1 MKNMFRLLM
10 ALLFAT
16 ALLVACGGSSTGSPA
31 SPTTTVLVYLEGTNL
46 ESRDSSAKLNIT
58 EMLAAAKSLNLNV
71 VLQTGAADKAKAGD
85 DVDNWRTVRRYVVE
99 NNKLVLKDDTLGSI
113 DMGDPKVLTD
123 FITWGQDNYSAD
135 KYVLVFWDHGGG
147 TLGGFGGNDIPGR
160 TTAPKPAFYASN
172 LSVQQLKDAVEAA
185 VANRPERHFELIG
198 FDACL
203 MATLE
208 VANAFKDTARYLAA
222 SQEIEPGSGWN
233 WTAFLNHIAS
243 NPGTGGASI
252 GATIADSYGAKMN
265 ALDSGAIITFS
276 VTDLTKV
283 PRINSAL
290 AAFSS
295 KYSSLLKG
303 GNSLTAWNDLASK
316 RSRALDFTD
325 SLEMVDLVG
334 MFDSNPLMNTEP
346 LLQTEVTELANATT
360 DAVVKKVAGPYRAES
375 KGLSVVFPSFSV
387 WDPAGYLKTYGNFN
401 FVVPEYQTLLND
413 FSAYARNSVPDTTF
427 GPASLSAD
435 SKSMSVKINSP
446 NPIYEQVYMAINTQV
461 RVDGADGKPV
471 TQNVYRGHQPVYST
485 SGDASEF
492 SYASSSKWFMLN
504 GKLASVIADPT
515 TEKGIQTIKVPMHIE
530 RTVGEGGNCGSTT
543 LLCLDGMYYL
553 LYDFDKDVL
562 AETIGFVASANNQV
576 DPPAQLKEN
585 DVVLLK
591 YFVMPAD
598 SNTALGTWK
607 AINDDSYKFTVG
619 STAPV
624 FEKAAIPAGS
634 DFAFFGFDLRWKQ
647 FVSNSVKLQ

>member
-16 ALLVACGGSSTGSPA
+16 ALLVACGGSSSGSPPT
-31 SPTTTVLVYLEGTNL
+31 PTTTVLVYLEGTDL
-46 ESRDSSAKLNIT
+46 ESGDDSAKKNIT
-58 EMLAAAKSLNLNV
+58 EMLAAASSPNLKV
-71 VLQTGAADKAKAGD
+71 VLTTGAADKAVPGE
-85 DVDNWRTVRRYVVE
+85 DVDNWREVRRYVV
-99 NNKLVLKDDTLGSI
+99 NNHKLELQNNWKRVGSLN
-113 DMGDPKVLTD
+113 MGDPLVLTD
-123 FITWGQDNYSAD
+123 FITWGQDNYRAD

-147 TLGGFGGNDIPGR
+147 TLGGFGGNNPD
-160 TTAPKPAFYASN
+160 PKTDPTKSSFASGM
-172 LSVQQLKDAVEAA
+172 SITQLKLAVDNA
-185 VANRPERHFELIG
+185 VQGRLERRFELIG

-208 VANAFKDTARYLAA
+208 VATAFKDTARYLAA
-222 SQEIEPGSGWN
+222 SQEIEQGPGWN

-265 ALDSGAIITFS
+265 ALDVGAIITFS

-303 GNSLTAWNDLASK
+303 SNSLSAWNDLASK

-325 SLEMVDLVG
+325 FLEMVDLVG
-334 MFDSNPLMNTEP
+334 MFDSNPLMNSEP
-346 LLQTEVTELANATT
+346 LLQAEVTELANATA
-360 DAVVKKVAGPYRAES
+360 DAVVKKVSGPNRTRTS
-375 KGLSVVFPSFSV
+375 GLSVVFPSFSV
-387 WDPAGYLKTYGNFN
+387 WNPDGYLKTYGNFD
-401 FVVPEYQTLLND
+401 FVVPEYKTLLND

-427 GPASLSAD
+427 GSASPSAD
-435 SKSMSVKINSP
+435 SKTMSVKISSP
-446 NPIYEQVYMAINTQV
+446 NPIYEQVYVAINTKLTV
-461 RVDGADGKPV
+461 VIDGKEV
-471 TQNVYRGHQPVYST
+471 EQNVYRGHQPVYST

-492 SYASSSKWFMLN
+492 SYASSSKWFMFN

-515 TEKGIQTIKVPMHIE
+515 TEKGVQTIKIPLRVE
-530 RTVGEGGNCGSTT
+530 RTGGLPCTNQTCRE
-543 LLCLDGMYYL
+543 GMYYL
-553 LYDFDKDVL
+553 LYNFDTDALV
-562 AETIGFVASANNQV
+562 ETIGFVANANNQV
-576 DPPAQLKEN
+576 DPPEQLREN
-585 DVVLLK
+585 DVVFLK

-598 SNTALGTWK
+598 TTKPLGSWS
-607 AINDDSYKFTVG
+607 AFDSDDYKFTVG

-624 FEKAAIPAGS
+624 FEKTAIPAGS